1 MASQYHSL
9 FTKQGLDLLRT
20 AIQSGTK
27 LGITHMSYGDGGG
40 VLPEPNDEFKKMV
53 NEVYRT
59 PLNRLAPSK
68 DNPNWLEA
76 DGVIPS
82 AVGGFNIREVGLWAG
97 DVMVAYANYPPT
109 YKPSADQG
117 TAQIKTIRIVLQID
131 NTANFELKID
141 ASVVMATVEYLE
153 DNIKEFAT
161 FKPSID
167 QVRQHQ
173 KKKLSEALILCGNS
187 FFYSSEEQSLQDDGC
202 MTVLSDEG
210 VFYKRGLAGKIRLS
224 FFGEKDDATSAFNR
238 LFKWVKT
245 VTSSYVDNGQ
255 GIRKIDVDLEGQV
268 WELDSSIYGIQ
279 GISGLNFVNGHIK
292 AKSTFIGNYLIEFTD
307 AEALR
312 AYHYISFNH
321 VVFDGNRVANCAR
334 FNRLLKS
341 GVTTCHFIRWKAN
354 GYGLVVGKTPTDT
367 LGAGPEAHEF
377 FVNGQC
383 SFAQYDYSAIY
394 AGQICSGT
402 ALYINT
408 YDGHYSDFFIAA
420 TGRGIEHIKCG
431 LNMFNNIHIYGVEQK
446 NYGFFVDC
454 TNVNPFLNLNDIY
467 LDECSF
473 RALNP
478 NQIIFTN
485 NKVFRNDDSKDGLMI
500 FDTSIQTNSV
510 KRMIITE
517 NHFNTA
523 QISGKDQIQFVTD
536 SGGSWQTGGEH
547 DIQSFAN
554 TNLGYVNLYQSAIS
568 DQTDWR
574 KWNGYTLSGRYIIDV
589 SGTFN
594 FDISQYH
601 KSLRTNDKSAVPSE
615 WLIAATWQSTNGST
629 AGMFRLTVFRLP
641 SGVYTGIFE
650 PVGTSLKSTSTYKE
664 ETIEGVL
671 TKTVAT
677 VTDYSLPTGFLEKPT
692 MTNAGI
698 VTVKLD
704 NFYRGAI
711 YRNDS
716 RNLNG

>member
-1 MASQYHSL
+1 MASQFHSL
-9 FTKQGLDLLRT
+9 FTTQGLALLRE
-20 AIQSGTK
+20 AIQNGTK
-27 LGITHMSYGDGGG
+27 IGITHMAYGDGNGI
-40 VLPEPNDEFKKMV
+40 VPTPNADFTKLVK
-53 NEVYRT
+53 EVYRA

-68 DNPNWLEA
+68 DNQNWLEA

-82 AVGGFNIREVGLWAG
+82 AVGGFNIREVGLYAG
-97 DVMVAYANYPPT
+97 NILVAYANYPST

-141 ASVVMATVEYLE
+141 ASVVMATIEYLE
-153 DNIKEFAT
+153 DNIKDFAT
-161 FKPSID
+161 FKPSIE
-167 QVRQHQ
+167 QVRQHK
-173 KKKLSEALILCGNS
+173 KKKLSDALVLCGDS
-187 FFYSSEEQSLQDDGC
+187 FFYSSEQQSLQDDGC

-224 FFGEKDDATSAFNR
+224 FFGESNDATNAFNR
-238 LFKWVKT
+238 LFKWVNT

-255 GIRKIDVDLEGQV
+255 GVRKIDVDLEGKV

-292 AKSTFIGNYLIEFTD
+292 AKSTFEGDYLLEFTD
-307 AEALR
+307 DEALR

-321 VVFDGNRVANCAR
+321 VVFDANRVASCAR

-341 GVTTCHFIRWKAN
+341 GMTTCHFIRWKTD
-354 GYGLVVGKTPTDT
+354 GYGLVVGKTPQDT

-394 AGQICSGT
+394 AGQECTGT

-420 TGRGIEHIKCG
+420 AGRGIEHIKCG
-431 LNMFNNIHIYGVEQK
+431 LNMFNNIHIYGVQEK
-446 NYGFFVDC
+446 DYGFFADC
-454 TNVNPFLNLNDIY
+454 TGVNPFLNLNDVY
-467 LDECSF
+467 FDGCSF

-485 NKVFRNDDSKDGLMI
+485 NKVFRHDNNKNGLMI

-510 KRMIITE
+510 KRTIITL
-517 NHFNTA
+517 NHFNTS
-523 QISGKDQIQFVTD
+523 QINGKDQIQFVTD
-536 SGGSWQTGGEH
+536 SGGSWQSGGEH

-554 TNLGYVNLYQSAIS
+554 TNLGYVNLYQTSLS
-568 DQTDWR
+568 DQNDWR
-574 KWNGYTLSGRYIIDV
+574 KWNGYTLTGKYIIDV
-589 SGTFN
+589 SGTIN

-601 KSLRTNDKSAVPSE
+601 KSLRTNDTSAVPSE
-615 WLIAATWQSTNGST
+615 WIIASTWQSTNSST
-629 AGMFRLTVFRLP
+629 VGMFRLTVFRMP
-641 SGVYTGIFE
+641 SGDYTGIFE
-650 PVGTSLKSTSTYKE
+650 PVGTNLKSTSTYKE
-664 ETIEGVL
+664 EIISGVL
-671 TKTVAT
+671 TKTVET
-677 VTDYSLPTGFLEKPT
+677 ITDYSLPNGFLEKPSIS
-692 MTNAGI
+692 NNGI
-698 VTVKLD
+698 VTIKLD